1 MDKKLGIIVPYRDR
15 YEHLLSFKKIIIP
28 YLNDRGIDFE
38 LIVIEQDDEK
48 PFNRGKLLN
57 VGFIYAKKVKCN
69 YVVFHDID
77 MIPFDVDYSY
87 SDVPLQ
93 MATNFIGETERVVF
107 DEYFGGVTM
116 FPIEMFELINGY
128 SNDYWGWGYED
139 TDLLHRCKINGVPLN
154 IKEIKMMGGN
164 SASLKFNG
172 VDAYVRGK
180 NFFKKDK
187 PFTIFVSLHPED
199 LVCDFEKTDDK
210 YSIFSISGYDFTIT
224 YNSFSRY
231 TIEIFDD
238 NHNIIY
244 QYSNIKTNYRTNIIV
259 TINPSDNKIKFYQ
272 DGEFISEE
280 NYKGLYD
287 YTKEE
292 YFYLGAGDPYRNGNE
307 NFFRGLISTFAVYDK
322 ELPYSEIREISNN
335 VYFGL
340 TQNFGRYKSD
350 YNLILYYDAKIIKG
364 YKLVDLSGNNNDGEI
379 FHCEIVGETHHENK
393 LIDVPFRRIST
404 FELMSHE
411 ENGFVKTGWKSEMTR
426 YNQLKFYNEVQ
437 KGYRNTKEDGLSN
450 CDFVEHSVSKVK
462 QQIHVVVG
470 I

>member
-1 MDKKLGIIVPYRDR
+1 
-15 YEHLLSFKKIIIP
+15 
-28 YLNDRGIDFE
+28 
-38 LIVIEQDDEK
+38 
-48 PFNRGKLLN
+48 
-57 VGFIYAKKVKCN
+57 
-69 YVVFHDID
+69 
-77 MIPFDVDYSY
+77 
-87 SDVPLQ
+87 
-93 MATNFIGETERVVF
+93 
-107 DEYFGGVTM
+107 
-116 FPIEMFELINGY
+116 
-128 SNDYWGWGYED
+128 
-139 TDLLHRCKINGVPLN
+139 
-154 IKEIKMMGGN
+154 MMGGN

-238 NHNIIY
+238 NQNIIY

-272 DGEFISEE
+272 DGELISEE

-287 YTKEE
+287 YTKQE

-364 YKLVDLSGNNNDGEI
+364 YKLVDLSGNHNDGEI
-379 FHCEIVGETHHENK
+379 FHCEIVGESHYENK
-393 LIDVPFRRIST
+393 PIDVPFRRPST
-404 FELMSHE
+404 FELLSHE

-426 YNQLKFYNEVQ
+426 YNQLRFYNEVQ